1 MQPASAGGSDHSSG
15 AQRVGPIAAI
25 VVVLAVVAGLV
36 FIGGGDSDPDPD
48 APDAPDA
55 TTGEG
60 TDSERVGAEPEPPEG
75 VLTLERAEEEGIEVE
90 WPDTCD
96 TDRGAAAVPSYFA
109 PPCYA
114 PFEGDNG
121 GATSPGV
128 TADTIR
134 IVLYQSPDDDPIVQ
148 AIVKPSS
155 DDTGPQAED
164 TIRTMLDYYETYY
177 ETYGRDVELE
187 VYRSGAAVDDEVAAR
202 ADAVTIAEEMNPFM
216 VWGGPLLAGAPF
228 AEELA
233 AQGIINLAL
242 GASSPPSLYV
252 DNAPY
257 LLSVAMSPDQQRLH
271 VAEYVGK
278 RLAGAPAEHTVPPLS
293 GEERVF
299 GTVYL
304 ETGPGSTVTNENFEA
319 ALAEYGVEPAVAIPY
334 ADPVSLQDDAAS
346 VIARL
351 KDEGVTSVIFFGDP
365 LAPGTLT
372 RVATDQEFFPEWIL
386 TGSALVDTT
395 VYARSY
401 DQEQWAHA
409 FGVSAL
415 TARADPN
422 VTGSY
427 ALYQWWNCTPPQADD
442 SIGLLLAYPAVT
454 YAVLAVTGPDLTPQ
468 HFTAGMFTAD
478 PTPRAITNPSLS
490 WGDKGTWPTTDYHGV
505 DDATEIWWDP
515 AATGPSETRTE
526 GQGMY
531 QYVDG
536 GTRYLPGEWPES
548 PPGVFDPDGAVALY
562 TESPAEEAYPDYP
575 SPCE

>member
-1 MQPASAGGSDHSSG
+1 MQPASAEGVADRSS
-15 AQRVGPIAAI
+15 ALKRWGPLVAI
-25 VVVLAVVAGLV
+25 VVVLALVAGLV
-36 FIGGGDSDPDPD
+36 LLGGGDDEDETATS
-48 APDAPDA
+48 DA
-55 TTGEG
+55 TSDG
-60 TDSERVGAEPEPPEG
+60 TEPEAPAG
-75 VLTLERAEEEGIEVE
+75 VLTFEQAEEQGIEVD
-90 WPDTCD
+90 WPESCD
-96 TDRGAAAVPSYFA
+96 TERGAAAVPTYFA

-114 PFEGDNG
+114 PFESDNG
-121 GATSPGV
+121 GETSPGV
-128 TADTIR
+128 TADTIK
-134 IVLYQSPDDDPIVQ
+134 IVLYQSPDDDPIIQ

-155 DDTGPQAED
+155 DDTGAQSED
-164 TIRTMLDYYETYY
+164 TIRNMLDYYETYY

-202 ADAVTIAEEMNPFM
+202 ADAVTIAEELDPFM
-216 VWGGPLLAGAPF
+216 VWGGPLLAGKPF

-233 AQGIINLAL
+233 AQGVISLQL

-257 LLSVAMSPDQQRLH
+257 LLSVTLSPDQLRLH
-271 VAEYVGK
+271 VAEYIGK
-278 RLAGAPAEHTVPPLS
+278 RLAGDPAEHTVPPLS
-293 GEERVF
+293 EQERVF

-304 ETGPGSTVTNENFEA
+304 ETGPESAVTNDNFEA
-319 ALAEYGVEPAVAIPY
+319 ALAEYGVEPAVSIPY
-334 ADPVSLQDDAAS
+334 ADPISLQDDVAS

-351 KDEGVTSVIFFGDP
+351 KDEGVTSVVFFGDP

-372 RVATDQEFFPEWIL
+372 GAATDQEYFPEWIL

-409 FGVSAL
+409 FGVSTL

-427 ALYQWWNCTPPQADD
+427 ALYQWWNCAAPQADD

-454 YAVLAVTGPDLTPQ
+454 YAVLAGIGPELTPES
-468 HFTAGMFTAD
+468 FTGGMFAAD

-490 WGDKGTWPTTDYHGV
+490 WGDKGIWPDTDYHGI

-515 AATGPSETRTE
+515 DATGPSETRNE

-536 GTRYLPGEWPES
+536 GTRYLPGEWPDS
-548 PPGVFDPDGAVALY
+548 PPRVFDPEGAVSLY
-562 TESPAEEAYPDYP
+562 TEPPAEETYPDYP